1 MLCAEHFRLKKIY
14 DEAEHAWSRSQQL
27 VLNGAFTIE
36 TSHVFRKG
44 LRQSRL
50 KAAKELYDHYVN
62 CPNCKR
68 SLVTSV
74 AGDRELHQS

>member
-1 MLCAEHFRLKKIY
+1 MSCDEHFRLKKIY

-27 VLNGAFTIE
+27 VLNGDLTIE
-36 TSHVFRKG
+36 TSHGFRKA

-50 KAAKELYDHYVN
+50 KAAKELYDHFVN

-68 SLVTSV
+68 SIVT
-74 AGDRELHQS
+74 ELLQS